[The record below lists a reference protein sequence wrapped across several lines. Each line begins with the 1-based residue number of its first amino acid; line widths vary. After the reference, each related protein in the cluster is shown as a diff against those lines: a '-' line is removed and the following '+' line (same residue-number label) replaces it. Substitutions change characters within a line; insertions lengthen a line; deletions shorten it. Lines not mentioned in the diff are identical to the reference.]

1 MSLQINEVT
10 KVYGKKKA
18 LEGFSC
24 ILSNGVY
31 GLLGPNGA
39 GKTTLINIIAGV
51 LKPTSG
57 EIFFNGENTNRMG
70 TRFLDKIGYLPQ
82 HPRFYKNYRAYEFLE
97 YMSALKGI
105 PPKARKQRIEQVLEM
120 VNLSDEKNKKIGSYS
135 GGMRQRLGIAQAM
148 LNNPD
153 ILILD
158 EPTAG
163 LDPKERIRFR
173 NLISRL
179 SDNRT
184 VILATHIV
192 PDVEYISEEVI
203 LLGAGIKIAQAP
215 AANLM
220 DAIAGKVWDVVADTD
235 KTVQRYMER
244 YSISNVVRRDDG
256 YHLRVVSDNQ
266 PADHAVSQT
275 PSLEDIYLY
284 YFGEVGS

>member
-24 ILSNGVY
+24 TLSNGVY

-57 EIFFNGENTNRMG
+57 EIFFNGESTNRMG
-70 TRFLDKIGYLPQ
+70 ARFLDKIGYLPQ

-105 PPKARKQRIEQVLEM
+105 SPKARKQRIEQVLEM

-148 LNNPD
+148 LNDPD

-203 LLGAGIKIAQAP
+203 LLGAGTKIAQAP

>member
-18 LEGFSC
+18 LERFSC
-24 ILSNGVY
+24 TLSNGVY

-97 YMSALKGI
+97 YMSVLKGI

-203 LLGAGIKIAQAP
+203 LLGAGTKIAQAP

>member
-51 LKPTSG
+51 LKPSSG

>member
-57 EIFFNGENTNRMG
+57 EIFFNGESTNRMG
-70 TRFLDKIGYLPQ
+70 ARFLDKIGYLPQ

>member
-18 LEGFSC
+18 LERFSC
-24 ILSNGVY
+24 TLSNGVY

-57 EIFFNGENTNRMG
+57 EIFFNGESTNRMG
-70 TRFLDKIGYLPQ
+70 ARFLDKIGYLPQ